1 MTAIKITIETNVNAS
16 VETVW
21 EAWTNPEHVMRWNHA
36 SDDWHCP
43 GATNDLRIGGRF
55 SFTMASKDGKMSFDF
70 EGVYVNIEE
79 HELIQYKIG
88 DGREVKVTFRKTG
101 EVVKVVETFEA
112 EKVHSI
118 EQQKAGWQAILDNF
132 KKYTEQME
140 N

>member
-43 GATNDLRIGGRF
+43 EATNDLRIGGRF